1 MKKSTPYSY
10 CIFYIERK
18 YSHRINQEL
27 KEKGYDQLKAI
38 IPTVNVLKKT
48 IKGKMVFE
56 EVPVLFNYGF
66 MRMPTEFAF
75 SRPFL
80 NKLKRNIS
88 GIRTWLKNTETM
100 HQRKKKIRIDNSE
113 DFDDFSLVATCSR
126 KDVRRFKRMA
136 KENKKFSVDDL
147 MNVSI
152 GDYIVLKGYPY
163 EGIDAT
169 VLEVDYINKMVK
181 MLLYPEMGRMKI
193 LLSFDNVI
201 YSVYQNYD
209 PDKLY
214 ANSQEFDPNQITCE
228 QIDRVLNIKSR
239 KRK

>member
-18 YSHRINQEL
+18 YSDRINQEL

-181 MLLYPEMGRMKI
+181 MLLYPEMGRMEI
-193 LLSFDNVI
+193 WLPFDNVI

-214 ANSQEFDPNQITCE
+214 ANSQDYDPNEITSE
-228 QIDRVLNIKSR
+228 SIDRIMDFRRN
-239 KRK
+239 

>member
-18 YSHRINQEL
+18 YSDRINQEL

-100 HQRKKKIRIDNSE
+100 HQRKKKIKIDNPE

-181 MLLYPEMGRMKI
+181 MLLYPEMGRMEI
-193 LLSFDNVI
+193 WLPFDNVI

-228 QIDRVLNIKSR
+228 QINRVLNIKSR

>member
-1 MKKSTPYSY
+1 MKKRTPYSY

-38 IPTVNVLKKT
+38 IPTVKVLKKT

-100 HQRKKKIRIDNSE
+100 HQRKKKVRIDNSE

-181 MLLYPEMGRMKI
+181 MLLYPEMGRMEI
-193 LLSFDNVI
+193 WLPFDNVI

-214 ANSQEFDPNQITCE
+214 ANSQDYDPNEITSE
-228 QIDRVLNIKSR
+228 SIDRIMDFRRN
-239 KRK
+239 

>member
-100 HQRKKKIRIDNSE
+100 HQRKKKARIDNSE

-181 MLLYPEMGRMKI
+181 MLLYPEMGRMEI
-193 LLSFDNVI
+193 WLPFDNVI

-214 ANSQEFDPNQITCE
+214 ANSQDYDPNEITSE
-228 QIDRVLNIKSR
+228 SIDRIMDFRRN
-239 KRK
+239 

>member
-1 MKKSTPYSY
+1 MKKRTPYSY

-18 YSHRINQEL
+18 YSDRINQEL

-80 NKLKRNIS
+80 NKLKRSIS

-100 HQRKKKIRIDNSE
+100 HQRKKKIRIDNGE

-181 MLLYPEMGRMKI
+181 MLLYPEMGRMEI
-193 LLSFDNVI
+193 WLPFDNVI

-209 PDKLY
+209 TDKLY

>member
-18 YSHRINQEL
+18 YSDRINQEL

-169 VLEVDYINKMVK
+169 VLEVDYINKW
-181 MLLYPEMGRMKI
+181 
-193 LLSFDNVI
+193 
-201 YSVYQNYD
+201 
-209 PDKLY
+209 
-214 ANSQEFDPNQITCE
+214 
-228 QIDRVLNIKSR
+228 
-239 KRK
+239 

>member
-1 MKKSTPYSY
+1 MKKRTPYSY

-18 YSHRINQEL
+18 YSDRINQEL

-80 NKLKRNIS
+80 NKLKRSIS

-100 HQRKKKIRIDNSE
+100 HQRKKKIRIDNGE

-181 MLLYPEMGRMKI
+181 MLLYPEMGRMEI
-193 LLSFDNVI
+193 WLPFDNVI

>member
-18 YSHRINQEL
+18 YSDRINQEL

-100 HQRKKKIRIDNSE
+100 HQRKKKARIDNSE

-181 MLLYPEMGRMKI
+181 MLLYPEMGRMEI
-193 LLSFDNVI
+193 WLPFDNVI
-201 YSVYQNYD
+201 YSVYKNYD

-214 ANSQEFDPNQITCE
+214 ANSQDYDPNEITSE
-228 QIDRVLNIKSR
+228 SIDRIMDFRRN
-239 KRK
+239 

>member
-1 MKKSTPYSY
+1 MKKRTPYSY

-18 YSHRINQEL
+18 YSYRINQEL

-100 HQRKKKIRIDNSE
+100 HQRKKKIRIDNFE

-181 MLLYPEMGRMKI
+181 MLLYPEMGRMEI
-193 LLSFDNVI
+193 WLPFDNVI

>member
-18 YSHRINQEL
+18 YSDRINQEL

-100 HQRKKKIRIDNSE
+100 HQRKKKARIDNSE

-152 GDYIVLKGYPY
+152 GDYIVLRGYPY

-181 MLLYPEMGRMKI
+181 MLLYPEMGRMEI
-193 LLSFDNVI
+193 WLPFDNVI

-214 ANSQEFDPNQITCE
+214 ANSQDYDPNEITSE
-228 QIDRVLNIKSR
+228 SIDRIMDFRRN
-239 KRK
+239 